1 MPMVVRDCL
10 ASTGLS
16 VVMQCVPRVYVT
28 VKGRA

>member
-1 MPMVVRDCL
+1 MGSESAL
-10 ASTGLS
+10 ASAGLG